1 MLLETILTAV
11 LFFAGTALSGYT
23 IRHILKL
30 KQEGFLFSILVGC
43 MGWWALME
51 VILIPMTMKLAAFH
65 TFVWVYTAAAGALT
79 VAGFFCW
86 REILEDGKALISGW
100 KQNLTLGH
108 LVAIVLIIWQ
118 LYYLAYHMYL
128 EWDDTYYVNLANTA
142 LTTDK
147 IYWVYPETGTFV
159 DFDKRYVLSLWPI
172 FYAWLSKLVGVL
184 PTIMAHTILPWL
196 ILPVAYLVYVLIGR
210 KLFPEDREL
219 QGMFLAMAVMLHLFM
234 SGEHTA
240 GLTFLSITPWVGKGI
255 LATILIPA
263 LFYWILR
270 TVEKERPADFLLL
283 GLTCLAGCLL
293 SSMGI
298 MLTPVF
304 VGTAM
309 LLAGIRKKSIPY
321 VVKGA
326 LACLPCVILGIYYI
340 VLTH

>member
-11 LFFAGTALSGYT
+11 LFFVGTALSGYT
-23 IRHILKL
+23 IRRILKL
-30 KQEGFLFSILVGC
+30 KQEGFLFSILAGC

-51 VILIPMTMKLAAFH
+51 VILIPMTMKLAPFH
-65 TFVWVYTAAAGALT
+65 TFVWVYTAAAGVLT
-79 VAGFFCW
+79 VAGLFSW
-86 REILEDGKALISGW
+86 RAILEDGKALVSGW

-108 LVAIVLIIWQ
+108 LAAVLLMIWQ
-118 LYYLAYHMYL
+118 LYYLAHHMYL

-147 IYWVYPETGTFV
+147 IYWVYPETGTFA

-196 ILPVAYLVYVLIGR
+196 ILPMAYLVYVLIGR
-210 KLFPEDREL
+210 KLFPEDHQL
-219 QGMFLAMAVMLHLFM
+219 QGMFLAMAVMIHLFM

-263 LFYWILR
+263 SFYWILR
-270 TVEKERPADFLLL
+270 TAEKEQTADFVLL

-309 LLAGIRKKSIPY
+309 LLVGLRKKSIPY

-326 LACLPCVILGIYYI
+326 LACIPCVILGIYYI
-340 VLTH
+340 ILTH

>member
-1 MLLETILTAV
+1 MLLEIILTAV
-11 LFFAGTALSGYT
+11 LFFAGTMLSGYT

-30 KQEGFLFSILVGC
+30 KQEGFLFSILAGC

-65 TFVWVYTAAAGALT
+65 TFVWVYTAAAGVLT

-118 LYYLAYHMYL
+118 LYYLAHHMYL

-147 IYWVYPETGTFV
+147 IYWVYPETGTFA

-172 FYAWLSKLVGVL
+172 FYAWLSKLTGVL

-196 ILPVAYLVYVLIGR
+196 ILPFAYLVYVLLEESFFLKIISCREGFFAGGHASSVYERGTYCRSDILKHHSLGR
-210 KLFPEDREL
+210 KRR
-219 QGMFLAMAVMLHLFM
+219 
-234 SGEHTA
+234 SGN
-240 GLTFLSITPWVGKGI
+240 GSDSFFI
-255 LATILIPA
+255 
-263 LFYWILR
+263 YWILQ
-270 TVEKERPADFLLL
+270 TAEKEQTADFILL

-309 LLAGIRKKSIPY
+309 LLAGIRKKSISY

-326 LACLPCVILGIYYI
+326 CACIPCVILGIYYI
-340 VLTH
+340 LLTH

>member
-11 LFFAGTALSGYT
+11 LFFVGTALSGYT

-30 KQEGFLFSILVGC
+30 KQEGFLFSILAGC

-51 VILIPMTMKLAAFH
+51 VILIPMTMKLAPFH
-65 TFVWVYTAAAGALT
+65 TFVWVYTAAAGVLT
-79 VAGFFCW
+79 VAGLFSW
-86 REILEDGKALISGW
+86 RAILEDGKALASGW

-108 LVAIVLIIWQ
+108 LAAVLLIIWQ
-118 LYYLAYHMYL
+118 LYYLAHHMYL

-147 IYWVYPETGTFV
+147 IYWVYPETGTFA

-196 ILPVAYLVYVLIGR
+196 ILPVAYLVYALIGR
-210 KLFPEDREL
+210 KLFPEDHQL

-270 TVEKERPADFLLL
+270 TAEKEQTADFVLL

-298 MLTPVF
+298 MLTPIF

-326 LACLPCVILGIYYI
+326 LACIPCVILGIYYI

>member
-1 MLLETILTAV
+1 MLLETILTV
-11 LFFAGTALSGYT
+11 MLFFAGTMLSGYT

-30 KQEGFLFSILVGC
+30 KQEGFLFSILAGG
-43 MGWWALME
+43 MSWWALME

-65 TFVWVYTAAAGALT
+65 TFVWVYTAAAGVLT

-108 LVAIVLIIWQ
+108 LVAIILIIWQ
-118 LYYLAYHMYL
+118 LYYLAHHMYL

-147 IYWVYPETGTFV
+147 IYWVYPETGTFA

-172 FYAWLSKLVGVL
+172 FYAWLSKLTGVL

-196 ILPVAYLVYVLIGR
+196 ILPFAYLVYVLIGR
-210 KLFPEDREL
+210 KLFPEDHQL

-240 GLTFLSITPWVGKGI
+240 GLTFLSITPWVGKGV
-255 LATILIPA
+255 LATVLIPS

-270 TVEKERPADFLLL
+270 TAEKEQTADFILL
-283 GLTCLAGCLL
+283 GMTSLAGCF
-293 SSMGI
+293 
-298 MLTPVF
+298 PAF
-304 VGTAM
+304 
-309 LLAGIRKKSIPY
+309 AGCDRTGRKKRAFIGM
-321 VVKGA
+321 V
-326 LACLPCVILGIYYI
+326 
-340 VLTH
+340 

>member
-1 MLLETILTAV
+1 
-11 LFFAGTALSGYT
+11 
-23 IRHILKL
+23 
-30 KQEGFLFSILVGC
+30 
-43 MGWWALME
+43 ME

-118 LYYLAYHMYL
+118 LYYLAHHMYL

-147 IYWVYPETGTFV
+147 IYWVYPETGTFA

-172 FYAWLSKLVGVL
+172 FYAWLSKLTGVL

-196 ILPVAYLVYVLIGR
+196 VLPVAYLVYVLIGR

-270 TVEKERPADFLLL
+270 TAEKEQTADFLLL

-309 LLAGIRKKSIPY
+309 LLAGIRKKSISY

-340 VLTH
+340 ILTH